1 MKFSKFFRRSKKSV
15 DGTKA
20 AKATTSGGYTYED
33 FERDKYRLYNG
44 RQDKYYNPALERTN
58 VYAPWLRL
66 PDQIL
71 ERVFTFICPHTSD
84 ESYETCEQ
92 SAIED
97 ACMLCDVRDLA
108 HAGIVCKKWRKT
120 AIKLL

>member
-1 MKFSKFFRRSKKSV
+1 MKFSRFFRRSKKSL
-15 DGTKA
+15 DGSKA
-20 AKATTSGGYTYED
+20 AKASSGYTYED
-33 FERDKYRLYNG
+33 FERDKYRMYNG
-44 RQDKYYNPALERTN
+44 RHEKFYNPALERSN
-58 VYAPWLRL
+58 VYAPWLQL

-71 ERVFTFICPHTSD
+71 ERIFTFICPHTSD

-108 HAGIVCKKWRKT
+108 HAGQVCKKWSKA
-120 AIKLL
+120 AIKLM